1 MKEQVDVPIQE
12 LTGRI
17 KANMLG
23 NLGLTEPPP
32 PDAPLTQDEEKIV
45 AAFKDYHTAKE
56 ARRAYVKSTIPVP
69 TITTAFVG
77 ELQKHG

>member
-1 MKEQVDVPIQE
+1 MDVSMQE
-12 LTGRI
+12 LAGRI

-32 PDAPLTQDEEKIV
+32 PDAPLTHDEEKIV
-45 AAFKDYHTAKE
+45 AAFKDYRTAKE
-56 ARRAYVKSTIPVP
+56 ARRAHVDSGMP

-77 ELQKHG
+77 QLQKHG